1 MERGWRRFMAYME
14 VYGIYGGLGH
24 ICDDGED
31 ADICTLSDEWGK
43 VKKMMRYV
51 KIKISSSWMIN
62 AVIHLNFPFIV

>member
-1 MERGWRRFMAYME
+1 MGEDWKIR
-14 VYGIYGGLGH
+14 IYGGLGH
-24 ICDDGED
+24 ICDDGEGP
-31 ADICTLSDEWGK
+31 DICTLSDGWGK